1 LGLPS
6 ARFAGEGAR
15 ARAAPDPALTPLGV
29 RAFDAPALHCPDE
42 DGEPP
47 CAVHA
52 ALPLL
57 LPALLSTVFP
67 QLLLALLGC
76 VTSLVLK
83 LVVVP
88 LARGMALELAAETLL
103 TTGMHGAAPRSRTH
117 PSPLLRPASL
127 CALHR
132 SCWRPMPPRWRGTLL
147 EMAAETVGG
156 TLGMRCQRQLPFC
169 LADSSVLPTRLRSP

>member
-1 LGLPS
+1 MRRS
-6 ARFAGEGAR
+6 S
-15 ARAAPDPALTPLGV
+15 
-29 RAFDAPALHCPDE
+29 
-42 DGEPP
+42 
-47 CAVHA
+47 A

-57 LPALLSTVFP
+57 SPLLSP
-67 QLLLALLGC
+67 RCSSCSCSSRCSDAP
-76 VTSLVLK
+76 TSLVLK
-83 LVVVP
+83 VVIVP
-88 LARGMALELAAETLL
+88 LARGMVLELAAETLL